1 MERENK
7 TYKILLL
14 GSGAREHAIAWKIA
28 QSPLCER
35 LYISPANA
43 GMNAVGEVV
52 NLGNDFETI
61 KNFAVEKQID
71 ILVVGNEQPLV
82 DGVADSFATD
92 ARTSHINVIGPKKQ
106 GAMLEGSKDFAKE
119 FMLRHSIPTARYRTF
134 GKQEVEEAKQF
145 LNELK
150 APYVLKADGL
160 AAGKGVV
167 ILDTI
172 EEAEKELE
180 AMLAEAKFGEASA
193 KVVIEEFLSGIECSV
208 FVLTDGKHYVT
219 LPEAKDYKRIGEGD
233 TGLNTGGMGSVSPV
247 VFADKEFMR
256 KVEERIIK
264 PTVSGLQKDAV
275 DYRGFIFIGL
285 MSVAGDPYVIEYN
298 VRMGDPETESVMPR
312 IDSDLVEA
320 FVKVGATELD
330 KYTLKVNPDYCT
342 TVMLVSKGYPESYE
356 KGKKMSGMEDC
367 KNCMLFHAG
376 TKTDESGNTLTA
388 GGRVLAVTSF
398 GKTMQE
404 ALARCYSEAEKITFE
419 GKTYRRDIGADLIKL
434 SKQ

>member
-28 QSPLCER
+28 QSPLCEK

-52 NLGNDFETI
+52 NLGSDFENI
-61 KNFAVEKQID
+61 KNFAVEKAID

-82 DGVADSFATD
+82 DGVAASFADD
-92 ARTSHINVIGPKKQ
+92 ARTHHINVIGPKKH

-134 GKQEVEEAKQF
+134 GKQELEAAKQF
-145 LNELK
+145 LKELK

-180 AMLAEAKFGEASA
+180 AMLGKAKFGEASA

-208 FVLTDGKHYVT
+208 FVLTDGKHFVT

-256 KVEERIIK
+256 KVEERIIR
-264 PTVSGLQKDAV
+264 PTVSGLQKDGIE
-275 DYRGFIFIGL
+275 YRGFIFIGL
-285 MSVAGDPYVIEYN
+285 MSVEGEPYVIEYN

-312 IDSDLVEA
+312 IESDLVEA
-320 FVKVGATELD
+320 FLRVGDGELD
-330 KYTLKVNPDYCT
+330 KYTLRVNPDYCA
-342 TVMLVSKGYPESYE
+342 TVMLVSKGYPENYE
-356 KGKKMSGMEDC
+356 KGKRMNGMELCSD
-367 KNCMLFHAG
+367 CMLFHAG
-376 TKTDESGNTLTA
+376 TKADESGNTLTA
-388 GGRVLAVTSF
+388 GGRVLAVASF
-398 GKTMQE
+398 GKTLSE
-404 ALARCYSEAEKITFE
+404 ALAHCYAEAEKITFE